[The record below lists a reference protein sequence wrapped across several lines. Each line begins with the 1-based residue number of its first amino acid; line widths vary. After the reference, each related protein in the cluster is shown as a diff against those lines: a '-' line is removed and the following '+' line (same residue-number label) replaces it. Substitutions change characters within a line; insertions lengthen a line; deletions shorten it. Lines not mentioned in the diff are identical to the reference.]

1 MESAILAHSHL
12 LVQHLL
18 KQLEVHKREREVRKR
33 RPDWL
38 TAFVHQAAALFEPF
52 AGIGRVGSQCEVV
65 DDGWEARL
73 YLGVTEMVGGKD
85 DGHAQLVSFE
95 LDLSRLTRLFSKIDR
110 FEWNVSATDGQNSSF
125 ISIQGLVDEHRL
137 SLKAYSRPPREAGP
151 AFRQHVDG
159 SVDAVSR

>member
-1 MESAILAHSHL
+1 MARSHL

-18 KQLEVHKREREVRKR
+18 KQLEIHKRERENRKR

-38 TAFVHQAAALFEPF
+38 SAFVHQAAALFEPF

-65 DDGWEARL
+65 DEGWEARL
-73 YLGVTEMVGGKD
+73 YLGATEMVGGKD

-95 LDLSRLTRLFSKIDR
+95 LDLARLTQLFSRIDH
-110 FEWNVSATDGQNSSF
+110 FDWNVSAADGLNSSF
-125 ISIQGLVDEHRL
+125 ITIRGLVDDHSV